1 VTGPQLAPDV
11 TNNAADPTF
20 LASNQTFQH
29 YLEALRQE
37 VNGPRMAL
45 QQVIKSLQSYSDTV
59 SGLGPDLQRQLAA
72 VDAWQGQAKDAF
84 FKSISD
90 QVDATQPMPPA
101 LGNTIQALNDLAGT
115 IASTYE
121 AAVRLEPPQP
131 PTSSGGEYPTLI
143 PGTGPDAV
151 NKLVDLINSM
161 VPHYQDAVT
170 ALGALATMQWPGPR
184 AASGQAVSPDAAAAP
199 KGGAGGAPGG
209 GAGGAAKPNAGGAGA
224 GGAGAGGAAAGAGGA
239 SDPSA
244 ASGSDPSAAGDPSA
258 SDPGST
264 SDPNALPNDPNVN
277 SPSLPNDPSVNT
289 PSLPN
294 DPTVNVPNVPNTNV
308 PQLAGNPST
317 IQLPPN
323 SSTTPPS
330 KIPDLN
336 LPTGSSSAGGG
347 AINLPSVLPPG
358 TTPNQPG
365 TGGPSSPSPGTA
377 TAGGTA
383 PKPGGLAGE
392 PAAAAGAKTSGMP
405 YLPPPMGGM
414 GGGGRQGG
422 GVKPG
427 TAEQA
432 GGPELGGLG
441 GPAGKPIEEI
451 GVPARLRGRGAA
463 ARSAR
468 PVRPA
473 RPRRASSAGRG
484 STKGAA
490 QSSGPTVDDSGEVLD
505 EQLWRVDPPA
515 MSDE

>member
-1 VTGPQLAPDV
+1 VSAGPPAGSGSAQLNAEGAAIDRFNDLLRELEKEAGPNGQVLGQIAKNLQAYQAAITDLTRQVSQQLESVDV
-11 TNNAADPTF
+11 
-20 LASNQTFQH
+20 
-29 YLEALRQE
+29 
-37 VNGPRMAL
+37 
-45 QQVIKSLQSYSDTV
+45 
-59 SGLGPDLQRQLAA
+59 
-72 VDAWQGQAKDAF
+72 WQGATKAAF
-84 FKSISD
+84 KNSLGA
-90 QVDATQPMPPA
+90 QMDATQGMTRSVDNGA
-101 LGNTIQALNDLAGT
+101 RAIDELTKTLAAT
-115 IASTYE
+115 LD
-121 AAVRLEPPQP
+121 AAKRIEPPRAAGEAIAP
-131 PTSSGGEYPTLI
+131 GSEYPYWDSGNASQVLQQ
-143 PGTGPDAV
+143 
-151 NKLVDLINSM
+151 LVDLINAM
-161 VPHYQDAVT
+161 APQYQNAIV
-170 ALGALATMQWPGPR
+170 ALDELANARWTGPR
-184 AASGQAVSPDAAAAP
+184 APSNSSLSPNGAGTP
-199 KGGAGGAPGG
+199 KGAAGGGAKAPGG
-209 GAGGAAKPNAGGAGA
+209 GAGGAGGAKTPAAGGAGSPSA
-224 GGAGAGGAAAGAGGA
+224 TGAAG
-239 SDPSA
+239 S
-244 ASGSDPSAAGDPSA
+244 SDPSAAGDTSA

-277 SPSLPNDPSVNT
+277 SPSLPNDP
-289 PSLPN
+289 
-294 DPTVNVPNVPNTNV
+294 TVNVPNIPNTNV

-358 TTPNQPG
+358 TTPNQPA
-365 TGGPSSPSPGTA
+365 TGGPSSPAPGTA

-422 GVKPG
+422 GGVKPG

-468 PVRPA
+468 PTRPA
-473 RPRRASSAGRG
+473 RPRRAGRG
-484 STKGAA
+484 SAKGAA
-490 QSSGPTVDDSGEVLD
+490 QASGPTVDDSGEVLD